1 MSVPFGAGACRT
13 GCRHADPKAFRAE
26 LSDIRGQR
34 GKYLYLWQGEA
45 LQPGDG
51 CQGCQRTG
59 TAGHV

>member
-1 MSVPFGAGACRT
+1 MPVPVGTDACRT
-13 GCRHADPKAFRAE
+13 GCRHADPEAFRAE

-51 CQGCQRTG
+51 CQGCQWADA
-59 TAGHV
+59 AGHL